1 MWLAIQCVTLGSFL
15 FDVNDAFAGRYNP
28 VFVIPVP
35 ESVPETPNNS
45 DPSTPIIHT
54 PGRRT
59 GTGSANVQAQPRAI
73 TAHTPIT
80 GFKEV
85 SLLSMINFTG
95 RVPVPDSI
103 VSTLEDIRQRS
114 ARPVVVFPECTT
126 SNGRGML
133 RFAEVFRQTIPVKGY
148 QVFIMSIRC
157 VLCVVCV
164 ASWLILCM
172 QI

>member
-1 MWLAIQCVTLGSFL
+1 M
-15 FDVNDAFAGRYNP
+15 P
-28 VFVIPVP
+28 
-35 ESVPETPNNS
+35 
-45 DPSTPIIHT
+45 
-54 PGRRT
+54 
-59 GTGSANVQAQPRAI
+59 
-73 TAHTPIT
+73 PIT

-103 VSTLEDIRQRS
+103 LSTLEDIRQRS

-126 SNGRGML
+126 SNGRGLL

-157 VLCVVCV
+157 VICVVWV
-164 ASWLILCM
+164 ASWLKPYM
-172 QI
+172 QIRSPYSPFSYNNPRNTFKFGQPTVSPLLAVHLVVSCRNVYSSPCTVRLPRKSTVHGKRDTCRV